1 MEIREVKRFA
11 PGHAVKKK
19 KKKKKERKKFLSMN
33 LGYLIQMIL
42 LFMRRAQDPRYRHSG
57 WFSPQ
62 VPAPCFQGS
71 IPIQSSSSKLCLRR
85 DVLEQ
90 NFSALMWLS
99 PTLPQPFCHI
109 NASKSERHH
118 VNNWCGKQV
127 HIWKW
132 PAEDMEG
139 EQGTGRTQF

>member
-1 MEIREVKRFA
+1 
-11 PGHAVKKK
+11 
-19 KKKKKERKKFLSMN
+19 
-33 LGYLIQMIL
+33 MIL
-42 LFMRRAQDPRYRHSG
+42 LFMARAQDPRYRRSG

-71 IPIQSSSSKLCLRR
+71 IPIQSSSSNVCLRR

-99 PTLPQPFCHI
+99 PTLLQPLCHI
-109 NASKSERHH
+109 NTSKSERHH

-127 HIWKW
+127 HLWKW
-132 PAEDMEG
+132 PAGDMEG